1 MPRKLAGF
9 LPYAHADDDVVIRDP
24 MTAAP
29 VSGMTLRG
37 SRTLDAVRG
46 SIFDNGGDGLAGLG
60 VDWATLGV
68 TAADVIHGCS
78 FSVEVE
84 SGWIS
89 KVVAQ
94 NETLFDSYVTG
105 TNRFSAPRRQI
116 GQTYFD
122 ALIRAAKFTSR
133 ADLHTSSYADQDYV
147 TVYCSYKFGGAL
159 EMYINKMQFSVTE
172 FAAGSDANITNAL
185 FNNFHVGN
193 SHNSS
198 VRAPNAH
205 YMRNFQFIRRPLMLP
220 TTLGFRN
227 VHAYG
232 DSLMERAGYPAT
244 NWPMLYLKPDYPDTS
259 GAEPSNTTNTTST
272 FLDFAGLVTF
282 QRILAEQGIYIGRQH
297 QTQSGV
303 GASLLDCARPAV
315 QNYAIG
321 GAGID
326 GSVLTYS
333 LEQQI
338 DRALARGDVPD
349 LALFHFG
356 QNDLGNLGVTL
367 DATWRG
373 LYEAQLDRV
382 LARNPDCK
390 IILCTMTS
398 PKADS
403 SFDASFDDRTDTVN
417 GLTREIVAAYS
428 EATACELFEK
438 FGGHNPDP
446 TLFLDN
452 DRHHSDLGSA
462 LFGTSLASAATSAVY
477 GL

>member
-1 MPRKLAGF
+1 MARKLAGF
-9 LPYAHADDDVVIRDP
+9 LPYTQADDDVIVRDP
-24 MTAAP
+24 LTAAP
-29 VSGMTLRG
+29 VTGMTLRG
-37 SRTLDAVRG
+37 TRTLDAARG

-60 VDWATLGV
+60 IDWATLGV
-68 TAADVIHGCS
+68 TAANVIHGCS
-78 FSVEVE
+78 FSVEIE
-84 SGWIS
+84 TGWLA
-89 KVVAQ
+89 KAVAQ
-94 NETLFDSYVTG
+94 NETLFDSYVTS
-105 TNRFSAPRRQI
+105 TNRFSAPRRQT

-122 ALIRAAKFTSR
+122 ALIRAAKFTAR
-133 ADLHTSSYADQDYV
+133 ADLHASSYTDRDYV
-147 TVYCSYKFGGAL
+147 TVYCSYQFGGAL
-159 EMYINKMQFSVTE
+159 EMYIDGMLFAVTE
-172 FAAGSDANITNAL
+172 FAAGSDANVTSAL
-185 FNNFHVGN
+185 FDNFHVGN

-198 VRAPNAH
+198 VRAPNTH
-205 YMRNFQFIRRPLMLP
+205 YMRNFQFIGRPLMLP
-220 TTLGFRN
+220 TTLGYRN

-244 NWPMLYLKPDYPDTS
+244 NWPMLYLKPDYPETS
-259 GAEPSNTTNTTST
+259 GAGPSSTTNTTTS
-272 FLDFAGLVTF
+272 FRDLAGLITF
-282 QRILAEQGIYIGRQH
+282 QRILAEQGIYIGRQYQA
-297 QTQSGV
+297 QTGV
-303 GASLLDCARPAV
+303 TPSLLDCARPAV

-326 GSVLTYS
+326 GAVLTHS

-382 LARNPDCK
+382 LTRNPDCK
-390 IILCTMTS
+390 IVLCTMTS

-403 SFDASFDDRTDTVN
+403 SFDDSFDDRTDSVN
-417 GLTREIVAAYS
+417 GLTREIVSAYS

-452 DRHHSDLGSA
+452 DRHHSDTGSA
-462 LFGTSLASAATSAVY
+462 LFGTSLASASITAVY
-477 GL
+477 G